1 MEAEEEPKQRGGRLF
16 KKGEIN
22 NPKGRGKGVQNVVTT
37 QMRETMYN
45 FYMGNIDTLQ
55 SDFDAMEPKDRVTL
69 RVKLLPFFMPTMTA
83 TKSEKTIKHTG
94 YEHLGSK
101 ELLLKLSQ
109 TIKIP
114 KDAAEDTEFTEG

>member
-22 NPKGRGKGVQNVVTT
+22 NPKGRGKGVVNKVTS

-45 FYMGNIDTLQ
+45 FYMGNVDTLQ
-55 SDFDAMEPKDRVTL
+55 SDFDAMEPKDRMIL
-69 RVKLLPFFMPTMTA
+69 RVKILPFFMPTMTA
-83 TKSEKTIKHTG
+83 TKAEKTINYTG
-94 YEHLGSK
+94 LEHLGSK
-101 ELLLKLSQ
+101 ELHRLLQ

-114 KDAAEDTEFTEG
+114 KDAAEDTEFTEE